1 VASSYSVSLDTTA
14 LVGNSSGPFSVQLVF
29 TDGSGV
35 GDANNLVTVSNVQF
49 GGGAALGNP
58 FVFGGVAGSL
68 ETGIAITDS
77 SFFNFFLEGF
87 SAGNQLNFL
96 LTLTPNDDLTGT
108 PDRLVFY
115 LIDAFGNPIPT
126 LAPYGDYFWGVD
138 IHSTGPVFD
147 AYASDTSRTS
157 ISIPAPI
164 ISVPEPGM
172 ISLLGASTAL
182 AALRRR
188 CLSRRSEQ

>member
-1 VASSYSVSLDTTA
+1 MVRLSKFSFVSCVLFALCQSAVASSYSVSLDTTA

-77 SFFNFFLEGF
+77 SFL
-87 SAGNQLNFL
+87 ARL
-96 LTLTPNDDLTGT
+96 LPPARCICKRRWARTT
-108 PDRLVFY
+108 
-115 LIDAFGNPIPT
+115 
-126 LAPYGDYFWGVD
+126 
-138 IHSTGPVFD
+138 ST
-147 AYASDTSRTS
+147 TN
-157 ISIPAPI
+157 
-164 ISVPEPGM
+164 
-172 ISLLGASTAL
+172 
-182 AALRRR
+182 
-188 CLSRRSEQ
+188 